1 MLFRSKVAFQGN
13 HLDKELSDERDLAV
27 VSYDKE
33 NSDTQMDLSGIELSP
48 MPPLLEQLLLRLM
61 QQMCLHRRTLTLET
75 Q

>member
-1 MLFRSKVAFQGN
+1 M
-13 HLDKELSDERDLAV
+13 DKELSDERDLAV

-75 Q
+75 QLRIDVALQISLA